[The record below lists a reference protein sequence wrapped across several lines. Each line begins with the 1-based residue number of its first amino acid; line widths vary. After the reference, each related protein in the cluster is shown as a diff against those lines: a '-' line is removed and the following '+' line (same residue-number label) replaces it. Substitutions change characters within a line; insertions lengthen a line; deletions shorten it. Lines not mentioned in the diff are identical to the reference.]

1 MQLCDTEQPRRWS
14 PACDDI
20 SAENFRM
27 LEASN
32 ARWQGKRMNNKYKS
46 FENVACL
53 LLELRKGVVII
64 RVNELRS
71 SKR

>member
-1 MQLCDTEQPRRWS
+1 
-14 PACDDI
+14 
-20 SAENFRM
+20 M

-32 ARWQGKRMNNKYKS
+32 ARWQGERMNNKCKN

-53 LLELRKGVVII
+53 FLELTKAAVIMK
-64 RVNELRS
+64 VNEIRS

>member
-14 PACDDI
+14 PGCDNI
-20 SAENFRM
+20 SAETYRM

-32 ARWQGKRMNNKYKS
+32 ARWQGKRMNNKCKS

-53 LLELRKGVVII
+53 FLELTKAVVTM
-64 RVNELRS
+64 RVHELRR

>member
-1 MQLCDTEQPRRWS
+1 
-14 PACDDI
+14 
-20 SAENFRM
+20 M
-27 LEASN
+27 LESSN
-32 ARWQGKRMNNKYKS
+32 ARSQGKRMNNKCKS

-53 LLELRKGVVII
+53 FLELTKAVVTI